1 MPRKKGSTNKNQ
13 SVKRRKDESTKDIQK
28 EATEYLIRECFAKK
42 VSEESR
48 RPQAKEIA
56 EELNLHI
63 NTVSKYLKEIK
74 FEPAKDE
81 LRVLTPK
88 VLEAI
93 YKSAEAGNSG
103 AQKLWLET
111 MEGQKVGG
119 GGLDNKNND
128 HRDSTDTEEE
138 EQIQERFRKELLGK
152 LNVLEIVIARIAY
165 KRDIPSH
172 YLLWQLKNSWYSK
185 YTVLQ
190 GKGNDEEDYYPSD
203 DIYNFD
209 EIKEK
214 AEEKS
219 KHKEEIKSRDVVE
232 LDDNQQNK
240 AKSERDKV
248 LEKLSKGKKK

>member
-1 MPRKKGSTNKNQ
+1 MPRKKGSKNKNQ
-13 SVKRRKDESTKDIQK
+13 SVKRRQNESTKDIQK
-28 EATEYLIRECFAKK
+28 EATEYLIRECFARK
-42 VSEESR
+42 VSEEGKK
-48 RPQAKEIA
+48 PQAKEIA
-56 EELNLHI
+56 KELNLHF
-63 NTVSKYLKEIK
+63 NTVTKYLKDIK

-103 AQKLWLET
+103 AQKLWLEV

-119 GGLDNKNND
+119 GGLENKNNENKNNA
-128 HRDSTDTEEE
+128 DTGE

-152 LNVLEIVIARIAY
+152 LNILEIIIAKVAF
-165 KRDIPSH
+165 KRNIPTY

-190 GKGNDEEDYYPSD
+190 SKKADDEDYFPSD
-203 DIYNFD
+203 EIYNFD

-214 AEEKS
+214 VEEKS
-219 KHKEEIKSRDVVE
+219 KQKQEIKDKQVVE
-232 LDDNQQNK
+232 LDDKKKEK
-240 AKSERDKV
+240 AKTEREKI